1 MSNTLAQ
8 AIVIGAAITAA
19 AIDLR
24 TRRVPNV
31 LTMSVAL
38 VGLGLAAVGMGRV
51 GIVASAVGCLIGL
64 AMMLPGYLIGATGG
78 GDVKLM
84 AAIGTLLGPA
94 ATFRAF
100 ADYDAGGNR
109 CLCDVGGI
117 EHWRDS
123 CAERQPVCV
132 CAGDCDWCDRRVA
145 HVEKAG
151 NMRPHWMRLRR
162 DQRGA
167 ALIEM
172 AFALPL
178 LLLISIGILEF
189 GRAFQTWQILTNA
202 AREGARVAVLPG
214 IDDSM
219 VTARVQ
225 EYVQAGVLD
234 PNVTTQVTIQRSVS
248 ISYGSGTASGS
259 KVTVSYP
266 FKFMVLNGVAK
277 LVASNTTLGSDFT
290 MAASATMRNE
300 N

>member
-1 MSNTLAQ
+1 
-8 AIVIGAAITAA
+8 
-19 AIDLR
+19 
-24 TRRVPNV
+24 
-31 LTMSVAL
+31 
-38 VGLGLAAVGMGRV
+38 
-51 GIVASAVGCLIGL
+51 
-64 AMMLPGYLIGATGG
+64 
-78 GDVKLM
+78 
-84 AAIGTLLGPA
+84 
-94 ATFRAF
+94 
-100 ADYDAGGNR
+100 
-109 CLCDVGGI
+109 
-117 EHWRDS
+117 
-123 CAERQPVCV
+123 
-132 CAGDCDWCDRRVA
+132 
-145 HVEKAG
+145 
-151 NMRPHWMRLRR
+151 MRPHWMRLRR